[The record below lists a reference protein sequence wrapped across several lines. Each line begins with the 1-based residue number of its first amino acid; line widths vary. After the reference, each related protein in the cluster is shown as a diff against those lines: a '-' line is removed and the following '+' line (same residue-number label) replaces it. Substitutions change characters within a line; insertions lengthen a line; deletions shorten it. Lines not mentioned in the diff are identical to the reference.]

1 MLGGI
6 NSNRDDRIVGGK
18 KRKKKV
24 NSLFGDEDLLA
35 ISELEFREAAE
46 KEENEFIHDFEQ
58 MIKKFDRILSQLPD
72 S

>member
-6 NSNRDDRIVGGK
+6 NLNRDTRRVSGK
-18 KRKKKV
+18 KKKKKV
-24 NSLFGDEDLLA
+24 HSLFGDEDLLA